1 MFTKII
7 DYIKAFFHKEEKP
20 TLYNVVSKERDSYC
34 HQKDSYSRLF
44 DRVKLL
50 ESRLDNIEHV
60 ILH

>member
-1 MFTKII
+1 MFTKIVE
-7 DYIKAFFHKEEKP
+7 YIKGFFHKEKP
-20 TLYNVVSKERDSYC
+20 TLYDVVSKEKNPF

-60 ILH
+60 ILY